1 MKNLQVRDFAEA
13 KDKSDTIL
21 LDVRTPEEFAEGHLE
36 NAINIDFYKDDFAEE
51 LNKLDKSK
59 PYAIYCRSGHRSGIT
74 CKKMEEI
81 GFKSTVNLDGGI
93 LQWIEEG
100 MKVFK

>member
-1 MKNLQVRDFAEA
+1 MNLLKNKVGLNLNVHARKSIYDKPIIDFYDGETQELVYNFYKEDFAE
-13 KDKSDTIL
+13 K
-21 LDVRTPEEFAEGHLE
+21 
-36 NAINIDFYKDDFAEE
+36 

-59 PYAIYCRSGHRSGIT
+59 PYAIYCRSGHRSGLT
-74 CKKMEEI
+74 AKKMEEI

>member
-13 KDKSDTIL
+13 KDKAENIL

-36 NAINIDFYKDDFAEE
+36 NAINIDFYKDDFTEE

-81 GFKSTVNLDGGI
+81 GFTSTVNLDGGI
-93 LQWIEEG
+93 LQWIKEG
-100 MKVFK
+100 MKVIK